1 MSSFWRIFSLEFL
14 SLLRT
19 KTLALLMGASVAW
32 MFAAPRL
39 LVADGTAEGARQMC
53 LKYSLGGV
61 VALLSVT
68 LLAAAASSVAR
79 ERETKRLQL
88 TMVRPV
94 RFFTIA
100 LGKIAALSVAGALV
114 LGAATGIEAARQN
127 LSRPCRHVIA
137 PVLPS
142 PREEAEK
149 MYEMYLQDPETPE
162 EVKKAKKAVVIRLL
176 TQRAVDHYQAIPTN
190 AVATWKMAALP
201 SVRPTDDLAVQ
212 MRFSSAFD
220 LRTDVCGT
228 LVFGTRSGVVSNI
241 TQAVSVFPLD
251 AVAARTN
258 GVGELSFAN
267 EGKSTVMLRP
277 RRDISLL
284 VPADGFGRN
293 LLRAYAELLG
303 LLTLLIS
310 LGVFLGAGLG
320 QAPALFTAIVILILS
335 EVSPSIVEQYPDEL
349 ETNAADRIGL
359 TITRFVAEATHPLST
374 LTPLAKLAADER
386 IETREVVRTGC
397 SNFVILPLVFALLSA
412 AVLPRK
418 ENGAT

>member
-14 SLLRT
+14 SLLRS
-19 KTLALLMGASVAW
+19 KTLAMLLGAAVAW

-39 LVADGTAEGARQMC
+39 LVADGTADGARQMC

-68 LLAAAASSVAR
+68 LLASATSAIAR
-79 ERETKRLQL
+79 ERAAKRLQL

-114 LGAATGIEAARQN
+114 LGVATGIEAARQD

-149 MYEMYLQDPETPE
+149 MYEMYMRSPETPE

-176 TQRAVDHYQAIPTN
+176 TQRAVDHYQTIPTN
-190 AVATWKMAALP
+190 TVVAWKMAALP
-201 SVRPTDDLAVQ
+201 PDQSREGLAVQ

-220 LRTDVCGT
+220 LRSDVCGT
-228 LVFGTRSGVVSNI
+228 LVFGNRSGVVSNI
-241 TQAVSVFPLD
+241 TQAISVFPLD
-251 AVAARTN
+251 AIAARTN

-277 RRDISLL
+277 RRDLNLL
-284 VPADGFGRN
+284 VPADGFGWN

-303 LLTLLIS
+303 LLVLLIS

-320 QAPALFTAIVILILS
+320 QSPALFTAIVILILS
-335 EVSPSIVEQYPDEL
+335 EVSPSIIDQYPDEL

>member
-1 MSSFWRIFSLEFL
+1 MSSFWQIFSLEFL
-14 SLLRT
+14 SLLRS
-19 KTLALLMGASVAW
+19 KTLAMLLGAAVAW

-39 LVADGTAEGARQMC
+39 LVADGTAEGARQIC

-68 LLAAAASSVAR
+68 LLASATSAIAR
-79 ERETKRLQL
+79 ERAAKRLQL

-114 LGAATGIEAARQN
+114 LGVATGIEAARQD

-149 MYEMYLQDPETPE
+149 MYEMYMHSPDTPE
-162 EVKKAKKAVVIRLL
+162 EVKKAKKAVVLRLL
-176 TQRAVDHYQAIPTN
+176 TQRAVDHYQTIPTN

-201 SVRPTDDLAVQ
+201 SDQSREGLAVQ

-220 LRTDVCGT
+220 LRSDVCGT
-228 LVFGTRSGVVSNI
+228 LVFGNRSGVVSNI
-241 TQAVSVFPLD
+241 TQAISVFPLD
-251 AVAARTN
+251 AIAARTN

-277 RRDISLL
+277 RRDINLL

-320 QAPALFTAIVILILS
+320 QSPALFTAIVILILS
-335 EVSPSIVEQYPDEL
+335 EVSPSIIDQYPDEL